1 MTHPLSLNWENTL
14 YNEKKNVQVWTY
26 INTVP
31 VYIFIFVSA
40 KQISINV
47 THSHSGTSLYN

>member
-1 MTHPLSLNWENTL
+1 MTHPPNLNWENT
-14 YNEKKNVQVWTY
+14 YNEKNFQVWTY

-40 KQISINV
+40 KHISINV
-47 THSHSGTSLYN
+47 YTHSHSATSLYN